1 MDLFILQ
8 RVEVGEP
15 RASSMARLVIHTHG
29 TPKEK
34 AAKTLLEMYAQRLK
48 TSGVKL
54 EYHSSKEHAD
64 AYVRRL
70 LDLGGTVVLLDE
82 SGEQMDSLTFA
93 RRVEQWQLSTKSV
106 HLALGPAEGW
116 PATSQLD
123 ALARC
128 SLSPMTFP
136 HELAAVML
144 AEQVY
149 RATEILRGTGYHKA

>member
-1 MDLFILQ
+1 M
-8 RVEVGEP
+8 G
-15 RASSMARLVIHTHG
+15 RLVIHTHG

-48 TSGVKL
+48 ASGVKL
-54 EYHSSKEHAD
+54 DYHPSKQHVD

-70 LDLGGTVVLLDE
+70 LDIGGTVVLLDE
-82 SGEQMDSLTFA
+82 GGEQMDSLTFA
-93 RRVEQWQLSTKSV
+93 RRVEEWQLSTETV
-106 HLALGPAEGW
+106 HLAIGPAAGW
-116 PATSQLD
+116 PANPELE
-123 ALARC
+123 AMERC
-128 SLSPMTFP
+128 SLSSMTFP